1 MKLIR
6 KPVRAPAAEPVR
18 EVRTK
23 LLISIVNKSGEKK
36 LKEILDECSV
46 ALSFLFAGT
55 GTAQSSVLDYLGI
68 GETEKSVLCSLFPD
82 SDEERIMRELR
93 KRLSLYLAGRGI
105 SFTVP
110 LAGISYTIASGLAR
124 GASSKTGGIHMEDRK
139 YRLIVAA
146 VGEGDAD
153 RAVQTAR
160 EAGAAGGTVIRART
174 YQNEKAEQ
182 AIGLSLMEERDILLI
197 LAQKEST
204 GAIMEAL
211 SEAVG
216 VKTEAG
222 GIIFSLPVDKT
233 AGISASEDEEQ
244 EE

>member
-1 MKLIR
+1 M
-6 KPVRAPAAEPVR
+6 
-18 EVRTK
+18 
-23 LLISIVNKSGEKK
+23 
-36 LKEILDECSV
+36 
-46 ALSFLFAGT
+46 
-55 GTAQSSVLDYLGI
+55 
-68 GETEKSVLCSLFPD
+68 LCSLFPD

-110 LAGISYTIASGLAR
+110 LAGISYTVASGLAR
-124 GASSKTGGIHMEDRK
+124 GASSKTGGIRMEDRK

-146 VGEGDAD
+146 V
-153 RAVQTAR
+153 
-160 EAGAAGGTVIRART
+160 GAAGGTVIRART